1 MSSLSDIPTRDE
13 LGLED
18 DLWLSNDE
26 ARYDKF
32 HQLSTEIVKAFT
44 DLEVTFGSSRKI
56 TKDHVL
62 AYSQE
67 VLSLGLLYMEYC
79 DVIREGDGLRILR
92 CWRYF
97 MPFFKA
103 SKRKNYAIEALTFLS
118 QYHFFYL
125 KDKEINFYGPDV

>member
-1 MSSLSDIPTRDE
+1 M
-13 LGLED
+13 
-18 DLWLSNDE
+18 
-26 ARYDKF
+26 
-32 HQLSTEIVKAFT
+32 VKAFT

-56 TKDHVL
+56 TNDHIF

-79 DVIREGDGLRILR
+79 DAIREEDGLHILR

-118 QYHFFYL
+118 QYHFFL
-125 KDKEINFYGPDV
+125 SERQKNTFFVVQMCELLCTSWTQHTL